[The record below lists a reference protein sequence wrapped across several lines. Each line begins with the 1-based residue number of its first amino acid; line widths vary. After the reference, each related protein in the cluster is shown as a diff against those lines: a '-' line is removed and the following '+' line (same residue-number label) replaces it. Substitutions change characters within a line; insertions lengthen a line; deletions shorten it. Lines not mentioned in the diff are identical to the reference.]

1 MRGNTVSA
9 ALSTLLM
16 LACGSLSG
24 DAKYCRDGGKTQIF
38 YTRNNCI
45 CRYPEGDPLYLVEKE
60 GIRRCGNNRL
70 IYKFDNGCL
79 VRVSDGRRLY
89 LVKDGKVIRC
99 ADGKTLYRIEND
111 RAVRVADGAE
121 VLRRSGEDPLLTFFM
136 VLMLADM

>member
-9 ALSTLLM
+9 ALSALLM

-24 DAKYCRDGGKTQIF
+24 DAKYSRDGGKTPVF
-38 YTRNNCI
+38 YTRGGCI
-45 CRYPEGDPLYLVEKE
+45 RRYPEGDPLYLVTKE
-60 GIRRCGNNRL
+60 GVRRCGNNRL
-70 IYKFDNGCL
+70 IYKFDHGCL

-89 LVKDGKVIRC
+89 LVKDDKVIRC
-99 ADGKTLYRIEND
+99 ADGQLLYRFENG

-121 VLRRSGEDPLLTFFM
+121 VLRRSGEDPLPTFFM